1 MYLSSFIL
9 RNNLEASYI
18 ALLKVTLNE
27 QKDFEMLTPFRNS
40 AA

>member
-18 ALLKVTLNE
+18 ALLKVTLND
-27 QKDFEMLTPFRNS
+27 QKDFEMLTLFRNS
-40 AA
+40 SA

>member
-27 QKDFEMLTPFRNS
+27 QKDFEMLTLFRNS

>member
-27 QKDFEMLTPFRNS
+27 QKDFEMLTLFRNS
-40 AA
+40 TA

>member
-18 ALLKVTLNE
+18 ALLKVTLDD
-27 QKDFEMLTPFRNS
+27 QKDFEMLTLFRNS
-40 AA
+40 AV